1 MCRPCLLLRMQHPPC
16 YPVKQNML
24 AIPINC
30 IIVLSTDHIKTKSY
44 SEEEQTIEKE
54 QKASIDKPIYRKLKI
69 EIKETKRGYA
79 VQTVF

>member
-1 MCRPCLLLRMQHPPC
+1 
-16 YPVKQNML
+16 ML
-24 AIPINC
+24 AIPINF

-69 EIKETKRGYA
+69 EIKQTKRGYA